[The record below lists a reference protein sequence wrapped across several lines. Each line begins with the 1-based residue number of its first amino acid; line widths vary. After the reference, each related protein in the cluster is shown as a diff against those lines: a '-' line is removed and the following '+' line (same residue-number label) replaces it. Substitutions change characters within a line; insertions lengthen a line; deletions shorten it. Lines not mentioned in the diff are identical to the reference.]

1 MECRFFQAD
10 HGEADGAVGKTFSRY
25 WILYKTKDMGI
36 YEQIIV

>member
-10 HGEADGAVGKTFSRY
+10 HGEAEGAVGKIFSRY
-25 WILYKTKDMGI
+25 WILYKMKDMGI